1 MITPVLDSDI
11 QTSNGPSQLLLLYL
25 QSNRNQQHSRCRTFV
40 YGMQTPSRVAVYT
53 ANPYC
58 ITYAISITY
67 AMFVTGPPA
76 QQPLG
81 PTVQQQPTTNESW
94 RYDAGYLQGKED
106 AKLKGTH
113 TQEFLSGYAK
123 GIKEYFTPG
132 NCIRRSTEGNSYAR
146 VHVWIHQWDS
156 RLLV

>member
-1 MITPVLDSDI
+1 MARVNSCSFTCNRTETSNIAVVELLCMECKLLPVL
-11 QTSNGPSQLLLLYL
+11 LYI
-25 QSNRNQQHSRCRTFV
+25 RPIRTI
-40 YGMQTPSRVAVYT
+40 
-53 ANPYC
+53 C